1 MTFNITVPSAG
12 QSPGLFPPQ
21 NNTNF
26 SVLKNIIDRDHIFN
40 DTPAIGDNSGT
51 HRQVTMIAR
60 APPSS
65 LPTGTNSIAYTWID
79 AFGRAQLIFYDGTT
93 HVQLTPGIVAAV
105 NFDGTGA
112 PGAQMIRSQY
122 NVSSVVKT
130 GTGAYNIV
138 FTFPMPNSDYII
150 QCTGMR
156 NTTDDVCYGCVTGAP
171 IYGTSVAA
179 NVFRV
184 LFLGSNGS
192 PRDVLMG
199 NISVMRYTT

>member
-51 HRQVTMIAR
+51 HRQVTMTAR
-60 APPSS
+60 APPVS
-65 LPTGTNSIAYTWID
+65 LPVGTNSIAYTWID

-112 PGAQMIRSQY
+112 LGAQTIRSQY
-122 NVSSVVKT
+122 NVASVVRT
-130 GTGAYNIV
+130 GTGAYTIN
-138 FTFPMPNSDYII
+138 FAFLMPNNNYIV
-150 QCTGMR
+150 QVTGMR
-156 NTTDDVCYGCVTGAP
+156 NTSGNISNGFIAGNATYGN
-171 IYGTSVAA
+171 SVA
-179 NVFRV
+179 V
-184 LFLGSNGS
+184 GSVKVEFVGESS
-192 PRDVLMG
+192 PQNVLMG
-199 NISVMRYTT
+199 NITVMRYTT